1 MNAIRSLLYLLLLI
15 ITVIPYAIATLLW
28 RPLPRQLRWKLTMG
42 WPRMAIWLARWICGI
57 RWEIQGWENLPRE
70 GGAIVLA
77 KHQSAWETMFLAA
90 WLPRELCF
98 VYKREL
104 NWLPFF
110 GWGLAALDMIAID
123 RSKGSDAFEQVVSL
137 GSQRLAEGRW
147 LIMFPEGTRTPP
159 GHVGRYKTGGARV
172 AVRTGMPIIPI
183 AHNAGECWPRNALVK
198 TPGTIRVVIGK
209 PISTDGKSAET
220 VGQEVYDW
228 IEGTMR
234 RLNPERY
241 LGV

>member
-1 MNAIRSLLYLLLLI
+1 
-15 ITVIPYAIATLLW
+15 
-28 RPLPRQLRWKLTMG
+28 
-42 WPRMAIWLARWICGI
+42 
-57 RWEIQGWENLPRE
+57 
-70 GGAIVLA
+70 
-77 KHQSAWETMFLAA
+77 
-90 WLPRELCF
+90 
-98 VYKREL
+98 
-104 NWLPFF
+104 
-110 GWGLAALDMIAID
+110 
-123 RSKGSDAFEQVVSL
+123 
-137 GSQRLAEGRW
+137 
-147 LIMFPEGTRTPP
+147 
-159 GHVGRYKTGGARV
+159 
-172 AVRTGMPIIPI
+172 MPIIPI